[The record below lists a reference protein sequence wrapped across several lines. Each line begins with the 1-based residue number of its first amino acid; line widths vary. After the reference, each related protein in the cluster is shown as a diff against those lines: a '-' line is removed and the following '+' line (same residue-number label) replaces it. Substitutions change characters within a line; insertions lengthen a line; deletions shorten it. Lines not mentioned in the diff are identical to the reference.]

1 MRALRR
7 SLIAAVAFLAAAVLL
22 IVIGVMGAVSGG
34 GCGGEVDPVTAAAH
48 EPIAGYKGDQL
59 ANAAAIMTA
68 ATKLNLDARAQTI
81 GVMTAMGESSL
92 RNITYGDHETSGVTN
107 PDGSPTTSIGLF
119 QQQDSWGT
127 VAERMDP
134 ATSAR
139 LFFDRLMKLTGWEN
153 LTPSAAAHS
162 VQINADPNHY
172 TKWYDAAAEV
182 VNTLTTAAMIDAT
195 MNCAAA
201 GDYPPATGNPPGE
214 WGGYDNGQIPVN
226 TLQQIPWAP
235 RYALRADATAA
246 LAAMNG
252 AFRSQFGYDLPIND
266 GYRDYA
272 GQVEAK
278 AKYGDD
284 AAEPGTSNHGW
295 ALAID
300 IGDRSHWAIG
310 FSHPIYLWLKANAG
324 RYGWAHPDWA
334 EPGGVGPD
342 EAWHWEYYGLL

>member
-1 MRALRR
+1 MRRL
-7 SLIAAVAFLAAAVLL
+7 LTIGTAFLAAVVLL
-22 IVIGVMGAVSGG
+22 LVLPALGASVGG
-34 GCGGEVDPVTAAAH
+34 SCTGEIDPVTAAAH
-48 EPIAGYKGDQL
+48 EPVAGYKGDQL
-59 ANAAAIMTA
+59 ANAAEIMTA
-68 ATKLNLDARAQTI
+68 GSKMGLDARAQTI

-92 RNITYGDHETSGVTN
+92 KNITYGDHETSGVTN

-127 VAERMDP
+127 VAERMNP
-134 ATSAR
+134 ATAAR
-139 LFFDRLMKLTGWEN
+139 LFFDRLVKVTGWEN
-153 LTPSAAAHS
+153 LTPSAAAHA

-172 TKWYDAAAEV
+172 TKWYNAAAEV
-182 VNTLTTAAMIDAT
+182 VNALTTAGMIQAT

-214 WGGYDNGQIPVN
+214 WGGFDNGKIPLN

-235 RYALRADATAA
+235 RYLLRADTTAA
-246 LAAMNG
+246 LAAMNVQ
-252 AFRSQFGYDLPIND
+252 FRSEFGYDLPIND

-278 AKYGDD
+278 AKYGDN